1 MKNITRKIIAGA
13 LAVVATLGTSAISG
27 GLSVKAN
34 ETADVI
40 SVIAPANKSVVSA
53 DNEFIADFF
62 ENYKPDYSS
71 EFYGLGE
78 NLPMKGIKLQWTSE
92 GAKYFIVYVDSSAD
106 FASAEKYTT
115 VKPELTLDY
124 LIPNVDY
131 FWKVKVAKDSG
142 EQTFSRVYSFKMQAY
157 VRSIK
162 IDGVSNVRD
171 LGGSVTSDGKTVKYG
186 IVYRSAQLE
195 GVTEKGK
202 LQAKRLGIKTDLDLR
217 GEFVALSPLGESI
230 KRINYNAPW
239 YVDEI
244 NKDNGVNTGLNGDPK
259 YVQAFAAEMKTCADP
274 ANYPMIFHCSLGRDR
289 TGTLAAMLL
298 AVCGVERADVIREY
312 ELSWF
317 SEISCNNPYIKIGS
331 ITKLC
336 NFIESQN
343 GADFKE
349 KATNFCLSI
358 GVTQNEIESIR
369 SILLG

>member
-13 LAVVATLGTSAISG
+13 LAVVATFGTSAISG

-34 ETADVI
+34 ETTDVI
-40 SVIAPANKSVVSA
+40 SVIAPAPKSVVSA

-62 ENYKPDYSS
+62 ENYELDYSS
-71 EFYGLGE
+71 KFYGLGE
-78 NLPMKGIKLQWTSE
+78 NLPMNDVKLEWTCE
-92 GAKYFIVYVDSSAD
+92 NGKYYIVYIDSSAD
-106 FASAEKYTT
+106 FSSAEKFVT
-115 VKPELTLDY
+115 VKPELTLGY
-124 LIPNVDY
+124 LVPGVDY
-131 FWKVKVAKDSG
+131 YWKVKVEKESG
-142 EQTFSRVYSFKMQAY
+142 EQVFSKVYTFKMQAY

-217 GEFVALSPLGESI
+217 GEFGALSPLGESV
-230 KRINYNAPW
+230 KRINYSAPW
-239 YVDEI
+239 YVDEKSG
-244 NKDNGVNTGLNGDPK
+244 NENTGLNGDPK

-298 AVCGVERADVIREY
+298 AVCGVERADIIREY

-317 SEISCNNPYIKIGS
+317 SEISCNNPYIKIS
-331 ITKLC
+331 AITKLC

>member
-27 GLSVKAN
+27 GLSVNAN

-131 FWKVKVAKDSG
+131 FWKVKVVKDSG

-195 GVTEKGK
+195 GVTERGK
-202 LQAKRLGIKTDLDLR
+202 MQVKRLGIKTDLDLR
-217 GEFVALSPLGESI
+217 GESSILSPLGESV